1 MGSYPNPNLEV
12 TLTLIG
18 SYPNP
23 NDKFSYELERPT
35 TPYSMHLTSRI
46 KR

>member
-1 MGSYPNPNLEV
+1 MKFRKRISPEMEIGNG
-12 TLTLIG
+12 TLMG

-35 TPYSMHLTSRI
+35 TPYLTSRI